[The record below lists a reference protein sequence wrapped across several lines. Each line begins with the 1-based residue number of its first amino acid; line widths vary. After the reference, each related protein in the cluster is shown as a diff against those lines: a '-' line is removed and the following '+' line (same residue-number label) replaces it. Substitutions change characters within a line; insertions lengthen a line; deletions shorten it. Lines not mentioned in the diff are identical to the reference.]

1 MDIIKIKL
9 SFSTDEYSIY
19 IEDRSRE
26 TGLPEDDGG
35 LKCQLMVRRLN
46 EANEVRVTSYKRRAR
61 PRARRTS
68 EL

>member
-19 IEDRSRE
+19 IEERSRE
-26 TGLPEDDGG
+26 TGLQDDGG

-46 EANEVRVTSYKRRAR
+46 DANEVHVTAYKRRAR
-61 PRARRTS
+61 PRARRTP